1 LREKNLQKII
11 STLSKWLACLG
22 YSPPY
27 NYPKQIKRKVEVEG
41 GEQNR
46 REEKKKPE
54 MILFSNE
61 VKKICQKAWLL

>member
-1 LREKNLQKII
+1 
-11 STLSKWLACLG
+11 LACLG

-41 GEQNR
+41 GEQKR